1 MRLRK
6 TKAERLPQ
14 LAVVKGAG
22 ASRGRRLKGHLFS
35 TILASA
41 GFHGLWQ
48 SHLHSSLMQEGCLLF
63 LHDQLMPDP

>member
-1 MRLRK
+1 VAATLQWNRELESNRIK
-6 TKAERLPQ
+6 WL
-14 LAVVKGAG
+14 
-22 ASRGRRLKGHLFS
+22 RLKGHLFS